1 MSVSPSTDAAHDPHP
16 WAHDLNTLHDHA
28 WQRLTRGVHDRHAPS
43 RHPTLATVS
52 PDGFPQART
61 VVLRA
66 ADRSHQRL
74 EIHTNL
80 FSAKVE
86 ELRHTPVAAL
96 HIWDSGS
103 SLQIRLLA
111 NVTIITG
118 ANAAAA
124 WSAVPDRSRR
134 AYSSDHRPGK
144 PIASALDYE
153 QTPDPQA
160 FAVLRMELR
169 QMELLHLG
177 NQHHRRALF
186 SRDDDWA
193 GQWLVP

>member
-1 MSVSPSTDAAHDPHP
+1 MSVPPSTDAAHDPHP
-16 WAHDLNTLHDHA
+16 WALDLDTLHYHA
-28 WQRLTRGVHDRHAPS
+28 WQRLIRGVRDRHAPA

-52 PDGFPQART
+52 ADGFPQART

-66 ADRSHQRL
+66 ADRSRQHL

-86 ELRHTPVAAL
+86 ELRQTPVAAL
-96 HIWDSGS
+96 HVWDSGS

-111 NVTIITG
+111 DVTIITG
-118 ANAAAA
+118 ADAAAA

-193 GQWLVP
+193 GKWLVP